1 MSERLAAA
9 RAAWA
14 NARAEK
20 SKTEFDAL
28 VEPLLFEHIGEYF
41 EIECKDAPAEFP
53 QWVVIRRPNA
63 GEHARVMH
71 VMFEDS
77 RKNGAVE
84 AKAKAG
90 LQLGA
95 QCRVYPEA
103 DEYARLVKAFPGVA
117 AEVGKKAFQLAEAG
131 ADADAKS

>member
-1 MSERLAAA
+1 MSDRLAAA
-9 RAAWA
+9 RAAWSEK
-14 NARAEK
+14 RAAK
-20 SKTEFDAL
+20 SKEEFDTN
-28 VEPLLFEHIGEYF
+28 VEPLLFEHIGDYF
-41 EIECKDAPAEFP
+41 EIECKDAPADYP

-71 VMFEDS
+71 IMFEDS

-95 QCRVYPEA
+95 QCRVYPAKE
-103 DEYARLVKAFPGVA
+103 EYERLVAAFPGVA